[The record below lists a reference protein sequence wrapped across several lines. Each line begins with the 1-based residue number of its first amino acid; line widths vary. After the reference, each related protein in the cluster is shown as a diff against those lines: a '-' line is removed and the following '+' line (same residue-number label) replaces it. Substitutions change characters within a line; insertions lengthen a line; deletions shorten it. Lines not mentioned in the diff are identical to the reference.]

1 MSNYD
6 LLPIYSNVKHTSSAI
21 GLGFIIKRKNF
32 PKFWVPTFFQNYS
45 MLTDNQ
51 ETSTYDNQNE
61 LC

>member
-6 LLPIYSNVKHTSSAI
+6 LLPIYSNIKHTSSAI
-21 GLGFIIKRKNF
+21 GLGFIIKRKISPN
-32 PKFWVPTFFQNYS
+32 PDFFQNYS
-45 MLTDNQ
+45 MLTDYQ